1 MKAFLIDVVA
11 REVREVDV
19 KTRFDVYDLIGNEC
33 SLYEVP
39 LELETG
45 DAVLTDEESL
55 YHPIIGGWKMDEFTF
70 PLVGNAVVV
79 GSSEDTDYA
88 DVQISKEMLSK
99 MIIWCDVR
107 ECEEH
112 RDIALS
118 TPPKMYFW

>member
-11 REVREVDV
+11 REVREIDV
-19 KTRFDVYDLIGNEC
+19 QTRFDVYNQIGNGC

-55 YHPIIGGWKMDEFTF
+55 FHEIHGGWKMDEFNF

-79 GSSEDTDYA
+79 GSSEETDYA
-88 DVQISKEMLSK
+88 DVQISKEMLEK

-118 TPPKMYFW
+118 TPPRFYTW